1 MAVLSKCLW
10 LVVAL
15 LFLGC
20 ARNYDSPPAELGYF
34 KGSREGNTSLYE
46 VSFSSTVNFL
56 NVFEQN
62 KRPISSML
70 RCSLEGGEVSMD
82 HEADQ
87 YSASGLVP
95 VTQAVRHG
103 DTWVYRSAL
112 SFYESLNGGRSM
124 RALKGDE
131 LRRVLQGKQF
141 VPCVYTATA
150 YGFKSYRSGVLQIPI
165 ADILYGLNE

>member
-1 MAVLSKCLW
+1 
-10 LVVAL
+10 
-15 LFLGC
+15 
-20 ARNYDSPPAELGYF
+20 
-34 KGSREGNTSLYE
+34 
-46 VSFSSTVNFL
+46 
-56 NVFEQN
+56 
-62 KRPISSML
+62 ML

-124 RALKGDE
+124 RPLKGDE

-150 YGFKSYRSGVLQIPI
+150 YGFKSYRSGVLQIST